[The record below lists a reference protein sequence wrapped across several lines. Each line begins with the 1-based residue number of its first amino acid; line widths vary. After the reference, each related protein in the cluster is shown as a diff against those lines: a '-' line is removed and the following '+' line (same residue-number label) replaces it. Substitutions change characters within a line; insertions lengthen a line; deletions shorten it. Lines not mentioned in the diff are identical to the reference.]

1 MEFLFLFF
9 SLFLISYILFS
20 FLILGGIILLL
31 VRVCLQTHIKSI
43 IFHSL
48 FCSMTTHLMLYNIT

>member
-9 SLFLISYILFS
+9 SLFLISYFLFS
-20 FLILGGIILLL
+20 FLFFEGVILLL
-31 VRVCLQTHIKSI
+31 VSFSLQTHIKSI

-48 FCSMTTHLMLYNIT
+48 FCSVTTHLML